1 MKKATNKL
9 MSFLAAF
16 AMVISVL
23 VAPFTSAN
31 AAEDTETTESVTIHK
46 ILLTKEALDAHDKDK
61 KYEGN
66 KIENIT
72 DFFGDKTA
80 KEIDGVYFKLQK
92 LNDDVKEADIDVTN
106 DDQWTDVKG
115 KDGFTGSQDKDGNVV
130 SKDDKETQRVPGLK
144 INTKGLKGTYRIVED
159 LTKSTYKGKDGELLA
174 NSKAVPTLLTLP
186 ITNDKGVVKEAHVYP
201 KNTQQKPQIDKNFT
215 SDSKL
220 EHAEGFDKAEEGAG
234 ADVGAKYENY
244 AKTKETAK
252 AYVGK
257 KIPYDVKTKILKDS
271 HYKKLVW
278 SDEMTKGL
286 TYNEDLK
293 VSGAGLAEE
302 DYRVVASEQGF
313 VLELLESGLDK
324 VEKAAKTADV
334 EITLT
339 YSATVNSEAE
349 VDTPDDNIIKLDYS
363 NNPSN
368 DNESKTVK
376 PKNQEIKVTKTW
388 AEGPVTKDD
397 KDAKVVYILQKKDG
411 KDWTDEQSVTKT
423 YQEKDG
429 QPDQESFNHTFT
441 GLDDSS
447 EYRVIERV
455 SGYAPEYLET
465 TEDGTVKINNEKDTK
480 NPKTLQPTKVSVVT
494 GGKKFV
500 KTNNEDVDSKDLERL
515 AGAEFYVTDG
525 NGQYLVEKMTDAD
538 AVNEAK
544 EALDAA
550 VEAYNKMNAKEQESE
565 DGKAAKALVDEK
577 QEAYDKAVKANAS
590 GYEWGNKKDAVV
602 LTSDKEGKFEITG
615 LEYGNYKLEEN
626 TAPEGYAKLDPKEE
640 QLEFEVKKGSY
651 STEDVNIKY
660 KADDN
665 DESAKQIRN
674 KNVTIPQ
681 TGGIGSLIFV
691 VAGLALMAVA
701 FVAMKRRNSYE
712 A

>member
-1 MKKATNKL
+1 MKKAANKL

-16 AMVISVL
+16 AMVIGVL
-23 VAPFTSAN
+23 VAPFANAN

-46 ILLTKEALDAHDKDK
+46 ILLTKEALDAHNKDK
-61 KYEGN
+61 KYDGDSI
-66 KIENIT
+66 KDIKK
-72 DFFGDKTA
+72 FFDDGTA
-80 KEIDGVYFKLQK
+80 EEIDGVYFKLQSLK
-92 LNDDVKEADIDVTN
+92 KGITEDKIDVNN
-106 DDQWTDVKG
+106 DEQWEDVADKAG
-115 KDGFTGSQDKDGNVV
+115 LTGSVYKDGEGKVVDKKAEGA
-130 SKDDKETQRVPGLK
+130 KKVPGLE
-144 INTKGLKGTYRIVED
+144 IDTTGLKGTYRIVED

-220 EHAEGFDKAEEGAG
+220 EHAEGFDKAAEGAG
-234 ADVGAKYENY
+234 ANVGADYDNY

-286 TYNEDLK
+286 TYNKDLT
-293 VSGAGLAEE
+293 VSGAGLAED

-313 VLELLESGLDK
+313 VLELLKSGLDK
-324 VEKAAKTADV
+324 VEEAAKTEDV

-339 YSATVNSEAE
+339 YSATVNSEAV
-349 VDTPDDNIIKLDYS
+349 VDKPDDNIIKLDYS

-388 AEGPVTKDD
+388 AEGPVTEHD

-429 QPDQESFNHTFT
+429 QPDQESFDHTFT
-441 GLDDSS
+441 GLDNES

-455 SGYAPEYLET
+455 SGYAPEYIET
-465 TEDGTVKINNEKDTK
+465 NEDGTVKINNEKDEK

-525 NGQYLVEKMTDAD
+525 NGQYLVEKMTDKNT
-538 AVNEAK
+538 VKEAK
-544 EALDAA
+544 KALDAA
-550 VEAYNKMNAKEQESE
+550 VEHYNNLEENQQTEEEK
-565 DGKAAKALVDEK
+565 GKVDKA

-590 GYEWGNKKDAVV
+590 GYEWGNKKDAIV
-602 LTSDKEGKFEITG
+602 LTSDKDGKFEITG
-615 LEYGNYKLEEN
+615 LEYGNYKLEEYK
-626 TAPEGYAKLDPKEE
+626 APDGYAKLDPKEE

-660 KADDN
+660 NAADN